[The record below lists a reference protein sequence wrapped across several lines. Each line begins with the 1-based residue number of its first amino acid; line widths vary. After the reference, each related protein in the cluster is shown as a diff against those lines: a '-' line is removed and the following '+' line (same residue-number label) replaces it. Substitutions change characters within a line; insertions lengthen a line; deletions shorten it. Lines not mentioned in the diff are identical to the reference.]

1 MKKTNPLTLIR
12 TTLIAALLSLST
24 PAFALP
30 PLGQDDHVTGTLVSA
45 AIGEE
50 IRNKCSNISAR
61 LIRALGKAR
70 ELERYAVNQGYSEA
84 EVKAFLKSKPER
96 ARIISLARAYMAKN
110 GVVEGQEATYC
121 SLGRAEIAKGT
132 LTGFLLFAW

>member
-1 MKKTNPLTLIR
+1 MIR
-12 TTLIAALLSLST
+12 TALFATLLSLAT
-24 PAFALP
+24 PASALP

-45 AIGEE
+45 AVGEE
-50 IRNKCSNISAR
+50 IRNKCSKISAR

-70 ELERYAVNQGYSEA
+70 ELEQYAIKQGYSEA
-84 EVKAFLKSKPER
+84 EVKAFLKSKTER
-96 ARIISLARAYMAKN
+96 ARIIELARAYMVKN